1 MRWRLRWLQRD
12 LMSLQPSKKMT
23 VKTFFKQLARGGL
36 CSALGLL
43 PMLSPAALPAGVSEQ
58 KIIFVRHGEKPAEG
72 LGQLNCQGL
81 NRALALPAVLLAKFG
96 KPDFVFASDPHDM
109 KVDAHQA
116 YNYVRPLLTVAPT
129 AVQFGLPI
137 NTSFGYED
145 IQGLQ
150 KELADPRYHHAVVLV
165 GWEHRL
171 LEQLVKA
178 MLKPADDVNAGAKSG
193 VPNWKGSDFDSI
205 YVVTV
210 RRNGPEITTRFTLE
224 HEQLN
229 GQALA
234 CPVAAP
240 KPATP

>member
-1 MRWRLRWLQRD
+1 
-12 LMSLQPSKKMT
+12 MSSNHKKKMT
-23 VKTFFKQLARGGL
+23 GKTFLKQLLRSAPWL
-36 CSALGLL
+36 ALGWLPLL
-43 PMLSPAALPAGVSEQ
+43 SLAALPAGVSEQ
-58 KIIFVRHGEKPAEG
+58 KIVFVRHGEKPAEG

-81 NRALALPAVLLAKFG
+81 NRSLALPAVLLAKFG

-129 AVQFGLPI
+129 AIQFGLPI
-137 NTSFGYED
+137 NASFGYQD

-150 KELADPRYHHAVVLV
+150 DELAQPRYHQALILV

-178 MLKPADDVNAGAKSG
+178 MLKPANDAGTKSV
-193 VPNWKGSDFDSI
+193 VPTWKGSDFDSM

-210 RRNGPEITTRFTLE
+210 RRNGPETTARFTLE
-224 HEQLN
+224 HAQLD
-229 GQALA
+229 GQALT
-234 CPVAAP
+234 CPVAAA
-240 KPATP
+240 KQATP

>member
-1 MRWRLRWLQRD
+1 MA
-12 LMSLQPSKKMT
+12 SSSKKKMAG
-23 VKTFFKQLARGGL
+23 KPFFKQLLRSAPWL
-36 CSALGLL
+36 ALGCLPLL
-43 PMLSPAALPAGVSEQ
+43 SLAALPAGVSEQ

-81 NRALALPAVLLAKFG
+81 NRSLALPAVLLAKFG

-129 AVQFGLPI
+129 AIQFGLPI
-137 NTSFGYED
+137 NASFGYQD
-145 IQGLQ
+145 IEGLQ
-150 KELADPRYHHAVVLV
+150 NELAQPRYHQALVLV

-178 MLKPADDVNAGAKSG
+178 MLKPANDAGTKSV
-193 VPNWKGSDFDSI
+193 VPTWKGNDFDSM

-210 RRNGPEITTRFTLE
+210 RRTGPETTVRFTLE
-224 HEQLN
+224 HAQLD
-229 GQALA
+229 GQALT
-234 CPVAAP
+234 CPVAAA
-240 KPATP
+240 KPAAP

>member
-1 MRWRLRWLQRD
+1 MAAQAFLKWL
-12 LMSLQPSKKMT
+12 
-23 VKTFFKQLARGGL
+23 VRGAL
-36 CSALGLL
+36 WALLGLL
-43 PMLSPAALPAGVSEQ
+43 PTLSLAAVPPGGSEE
-58 KIIFVRHGEKPAEG
+58 KIIFVRHGEKPAQG

-81 NRALALPAVLLAKFG
+81 NRALSLPAALLAKFG
-96 KPDFVFASDPHDM
+96 KPDFVFASDPHD
-109 KVDAHQA
+109 KKADGDQA

-150 KELADPRYHHAVVLV
+150 RELAQPRYHQAVVLV

-178 MLKPADDVNAGAKSG
+178 MLAVNDASMGSKSV
-193 VPNWKGSDFDSI
+193 VPHWKGNDFDSI

-210 RRNGPEITTRFTLE
+210 RRNGQDASARFTLE
-224 HEQLN
+224 HEQLD
-229 GQALA
+229 GQSLV

-240 KPATP
+240 KPVVR

>member
-1 MRWRLRWLQRD
+1 MNRYVVKPQ
-12 LMSLQPSKKMT
+12 KKMT
-23 VKTFFKQLARGGL
+23 GKTFLKKLLRGAPWL
-36 CSALGLL
+36 ALGWLPLL
-43 PMLSPAALPAGVSEQ
+43 SLAALPAEVSEQ
-58 KIIFVRHGEKPAEG
+58 KIVFLRHGEKPAEG

-81 NRALALPAVLLAKFG
+81 NRSLALPAVLLAKFG

-129 AVQFGLPI
+129 AIQFGLPI
-137 NTSFGYED
+137 NASFGYQD

-150 KELADPRYHHAVVLV
+150 DELAQPRYHQALILV

-178 MLKPADDVNAGAKSG
+178 MLKPANDAGTNSV
-193 VPNWKGSDFDSI
+193 VPTWKGSDFDSM

-210 RRNGPEITTRFTLE
+210 RRNGPETTTRFTLE
-224 HEQLN
+224 HAQLD
-229 GQALA
+229 GQALT
-234 CPVAAP
+234 CPVAAAKQAAP
-240 KPATP
+240 